1 MNRWILVFLLA
12 SASAPVAAQD
22 NAAERAA
29 KKAGN
34 ALERGGKA
42 IERGAKRTAKAAERP
57 RRATQKF
64 LEKSGKKI
72 DEATSGK

>member
-12 SASAPVAAQD
+12 SASAPVAAED
-22 NAAERAA
+22 NAVERAA
-29 KKAGN
+29 NKAGN
-34 ALERGGKA
+34 ALERTGKA

-72 DEATSGK
+72 DDATSRK

>member
-1 MNRWILVFLLA
+1 MNRWILVFVLA
-12 SASAPVAAQD
+12 SASAPVTAQD
-22 NAAERAA
+22 NVAERGA

-34 ALERGGKA
+34 ALERSGKA

-57 RRATQKF
+57 RSATQKF

>member
-1 MNRWILVFLLA
+1 MKRLSLILFLLA
-12 SASAPVAAQD
+12 WAPAHAED
-22 NAAERAA
+22 NIAERGA

-34 ALERGGKA
+34 VIDKGAKA

-57 RRATQKF
+57 RAATQKF

-72 DEATSGK
+72 DKATGSN

>member
-1 MNRWILVFLLA
+1 MNRWILMLLLA
-12 SASAPVAAQD
+12 SAPGYAGD
-22 NAAERAA
+22 NIAERGA

-34 ALERGGKA
+34 LLDRSGKA

-57 RRATQKF
+57 RAATQKF

-72 DEATSGK
+72 DQATGGK

>member
-1 MNRWILVFLLA
+1 MKRWILILLLA
-12 SASAPVAAQD
+12 AMPGYAED
-22 NAAERAA
+22 NLAERGA

-34 ALERGGKA
+34 LLERSGKA

-57 RRATQKF
+57 RAATQKF

-72 DEATSGK
+72 EQTTSGK

>member
-1 MNRWILVFLLA
+1 MRRWIVLLFILA
-12 SASAPVAAQD
+12 WAPAHAED
-22 NAAERAA
+22 NIAERGA

-34 ALERGGKA
+34 VLEKGAKA

-57 RRATQKF
+57 RAATQKF

-72 DEATSGK
+72 DKATGGN